1 MSSNRVLLI
10 EDNEQNMELVSYLLE
25 ENGMDVRIARDV
37 DEFQVVIREPPPD
50 LILLDMHLPGKDGLT
65 LLKELRAEPG
75 FTSIPVVALT
85 AHAMRGDKE
94 RFLEAG
100 CNGYISKPI
109 NVKTFIDEI
118 RVFLTEEK
126 S

>member
-1 MSSNRVLLI
+1 
-10 EDNEQNMELVSYLLE
+10 MELVSYLLE
-25 ENGMDVRIARDV
+25 ENGMLVRIARDV
-37 DEFQVVIREPPPD
+37 EEFQLVIREPPPH

-75 FTSIPVVALT
+75 FTTIPVVALT
-85 AHAMRGDKE
+85 AHAMRGDRE
-94 RFLEAG
+94 RFLAAG

-118 RVFLTEEK
+118 RAFLTEEK
-126 S
+126 A